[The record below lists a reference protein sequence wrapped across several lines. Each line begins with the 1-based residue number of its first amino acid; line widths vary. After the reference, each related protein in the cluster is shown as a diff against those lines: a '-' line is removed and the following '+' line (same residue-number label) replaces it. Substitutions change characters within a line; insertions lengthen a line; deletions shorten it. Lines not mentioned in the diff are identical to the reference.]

1 MGSQLPTMGTAIEVQ
16 GVMGSFVSVE
26 LKNDDGL
33 AFTVKSTRSNV
44 RLMLESL
51 KASGHECVQITD
63 EIIQVP
69 YSVCVW
75 RSMPAGGLFD
85 AENQVMLGQTEG
97 CLQASKI
104 ALQFQTT
111 LSRRNRL

>member
-1 MGSQLPTMGTAIEVQ
+1 MGSQLPTAGTAIEVQ
-16 GVMGSFVSVE
+16 GVMGSFVGVD
-26 LKNDDGL
+26 LKSDGGV
-33 AFTVKSTRSNV
+33 AFTVKAARSNV
-44 RLMLESL
+44 RQMLEHL
-51 KASGHECVQITD
+51 QASGQDCVQISD

-69 YSVCVW
+69 YSACRW

-85 AENQVMLGQTEG
+85 AEAQVMLGQTEG
-97 CLQASKI
+97 CQQVSKI